1 MDPLATSM
9 APIRREFWTLARL
22 AEGWDGDRAP
32 PPSPLACERAHL
44 VVTLALAR
52 GLPPT
57 RMVPDV
63 MGGLSVYWFGVER
76 TAGGGHRLA
85 ASLSIDNDGDL
96 VASTVD
102 RVTQAMDAW
111 DVSLDALDATL
122 TRLWTFTASEARATG

>member
-9 APIRREFWTLARL
+9 SPILREFWTLARL
-22 AEGWDGDRAP
+22 AEGWDGHQAP

-52 GLPPT
+52 GLPPA

-63 MGGLSVYWFGVER
+63 MGGLSVYWFGAER

-111 DVSLDALDATL
+111 DVALEALDSTL

>member
-9 APIRREFWTLARL
+9 APIQREFWTLARL
-22 AEGWDGDRAP
+22 AEGWDGHRAP
-32 PPSPLACERAHL
+32 PPSQLACERAHL

-52 GLPPT
+52 GLPPA

-63 MGGLSVYWFGVER
+63 MGGLSVYWFGAER
-76 TAGGGHRLA
+76 TTGGGHRLA

-96 VASTVD
+96 VVSTVD
-102 RVTQAMDAW
+102 RVTQAMDAQ
-111 DVSLDALDATL
+111 DVALDALDATL